1 MTQALILLLVLLAG
15 MGLSVEAGLLGP
27 LGEEVGHLWA
37 TLGIFSVGA
46 ALLSVG
52 LVFGRPRLRMLFA
65 QPRWQLLGGIIGP
78 IYVITLTLA
87 TPRIGVG
94 LTMVGILCGQVAASL
109 QSNGVTPAD
118 GNPATMLKTMT
129 KDVASW
135 GRIVHDTGVQLD

>member
-46 ALLSVG
+46 AVLSVG

-78 IYVITLTLA
+78 VYVVTLTLA

-109 QSNGVTPAD
+109 LIDHYGWLGSTRKPVDRYRLGA
-118 GNPATMLKTMT
+118 L
-129 KDVASW
+129 VAILAALW
-135 GRIVHDTGVQLD
+135 LIH